1 MEQRLRRTRG
11 CQCQSRTSVES
22 MRQNINIF
30 ELNTKQFLTVEFDN
44 CDLIKNMIQTCYA
57 YPEDYPTVEF
67 QFKDKTIR
75 TWFVGCKATGNRVFM
90 MRNGTCVTE
99 NMRRI
104 KDLNTII
111 WRLRVE
117 RD

>member
-1 MEQRLRRTRG
+1 MK
-11 CQCQSRTSVES
+11 
-22 MRQNINIF
+22 QNINIF

-44 CDLIKNMIQTCYA
+44 CDPIKNMIQTCYA

-75 TWFVGCKATGNRVFM
+75 TWFVGCKATGNRIFM
-90 MRNGTCVTE
+90 MRNGICVTE
-99 NMRRI
+99 NLHKLRSVT
-104 KDLNTII
+104 DVI
-111 WRLRVE
+111 WRLRLM